1 VRSSYRKYVVGA
13 TFLLWIAAP
22 TVVAQAPLGLTGTW
36 TLDTTAGGRGRG
48 NFAGYATATRLVIKE
63 SATEVTVQ
71 TNTGTESHMV
81 TAVYKLDGSESPV
94 PGPIGWDTKAS
105 AARKDGKLV
114 VAIKRSIQGPDGQL
128 NFEITDVYS
137 QIGNVLTL
145 ERSQGNKTIRM
156 VYHRA

>member
-1 VRSSYRKYVVGA
+1 M
-13 TFLLWIAAP
+13 
-22 TVVAQAPLGLTGTW
+22 
-36 TLDTTAGGRGRG
+36 
-48 NFAGYATATRLVIKE
+48 IKE

-71 TNTGTESHMV
+71 TNTGTESQMV

-114 VAIKRSIQGPDGQL
+114 VTIKRSIQGPDGQL

-156 VYHRA
+156 VYNRT